1 METTSASAPARPAF
15 FSSSSFTP
23 KAVAIMAKSRNMPPP
38 ISAIPLKSVMSES
51 PFLPPV
57 SSPPSQASSRPAAMA
72 IAEL

>member
-1 METTSASAPARPAF
+1 METTSASAPASPLF
-15 FSSSSFTP
+15 QLV
-23 KAVAIMAKSRNMPPP
+23 KLHAKGGGDNGKITEHAAAHQRNT
-38 ISAIPLKSVMSES
+38 AKKRDVGK